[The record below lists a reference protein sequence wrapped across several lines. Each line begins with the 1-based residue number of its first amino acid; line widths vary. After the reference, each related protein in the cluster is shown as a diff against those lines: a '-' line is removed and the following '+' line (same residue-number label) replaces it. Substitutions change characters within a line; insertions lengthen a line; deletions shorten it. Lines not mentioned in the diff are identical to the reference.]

1 MSKDYYDLLGVS
13 KGASSDDIK
22 KAYRKLAM
30 EYHPDRNQGDATAE
44 AKFKEINEAYEVLS
58 DSGKRQNYDTFG
70 KAGGSSSGSGSGFGG
85 FGGFGSGS
93 SGFEGFGG
101 FSDIFEE
108 FFGSGFGGRTQKR
121 DTRGND
127 LKYEMA
133 ITLEEAFSGI
143 DKIFTIKIQASC
155 DVCNSVGSSDGSK
168 PVTCSTCNGQG
179 FSYSNSGFMKVRREC
194 KTCSGTGEQ
203 IVNKCKSCHGDGRR
217 VREQKINCTIPAG
230 LASGTQMR
238 LSGKGEAGFRGAK
251 SGDLYIVV
259 NIHPHK
265 DFKRENNDLYQDVS
279 ISMIDATL
287 GAVKNVRSI
296 EGKELEFTIPSG
308 TQPEQTFRIKGKG
321 MSVYSKSARGDMF
334 VKVKVEIPKKISSKQ
349 KEILEKFSEEG

>member
-30 EYHPDRNQGDATAE
+30 QYHPDKNQGDAAAE

-58 DSGKRQNYDTFG
+58 DSNKRQNYDTFG
-70 KAGGSSSGSGSGFGG
+70 KAGASGGGSGFGG
-85 FGGFGSGS
+85 FGSGN

-108 FFGSGFGGRTQKR
+108 FFGGGGFGSRSQKR
-121 DTRGND
+121 DIRGSD
-127 LKYEMA
+127 LRYEMS

-143 DKIFTIKIQASC
+143 DKIFTIKIQAPC
-155 DVCNSVGSSDGSK
+155 DVCDSTGSSDGSK
-168 PVTCSTCNGQG
+168 PVTCTTCGGQG
-179 FSYSNSGFMKVRREC
+179 FTVSNNSFMKVRRDC
-194 KTCSGTGEQ
+194 KACLGTGEQ
-203 IVNKCKSCHGDGRR
+203 ITKKCKSCHGDGRR
-217 VREQKINCTIPAG
+217 IRDQKINCKIPAG

-265 DFKRENNDLYQDVS
+265 DFKREGNDLYQDVV
-279 ISMIDATL
+279 ISMVDAAL
-287 GAVKNVRSI
+287 GGSKNVHSI
-296 EGKELEFTIPSG
+296 EGKEVEFTIPAG
-308 TQPEQTFRIKGKG
+308 TQPEQVFRIKGKG
-321 MSVYSKSARGDMF
+321 MSMYNKSSRGDMF
-334 VKVKVEIPKKISSKQ
+334 VKMKVEIPKKISSKQ
-349 KEILEKFSEEG
+349 KEILEEFNKG